1 MQILLRNQESCIIN
15 GGTTK
20 KYFKLEK
27 GTRQGDPIST
37 YLFILVF
44 GIYVKENK
52 NIEDVSTFH
61 NVFLNSA
68 HADDTLFF

>member
-37 YLFILVF
+37 YSFILVF

-52 NIEDVSTFH
+52 NIEDINIFH

-68 HADDTLFF
+68 YANDTLSF